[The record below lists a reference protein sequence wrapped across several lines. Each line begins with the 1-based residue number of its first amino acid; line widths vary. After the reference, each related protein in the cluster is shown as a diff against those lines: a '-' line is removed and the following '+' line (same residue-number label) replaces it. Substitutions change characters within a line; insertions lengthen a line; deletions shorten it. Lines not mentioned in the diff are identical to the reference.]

1 MKTNPKLSRK
11 EASLDYIKKYI
22 YMRINDPKTSPTAIC
37 RAYEAL
43 SGNIVSS
50 ESESSRQKHH
60 TVNILFSN
68 KKGYNTV

>member
-1 MKTNPKLSRK
+1 
-11 EASLDYIKKYI
+11 
-22 YMRINDPKTSPTAIC
+22 MRINDPKTSPTAIC

-60 TVNILFSN
+60 TVNILISN